1 MRMVVP
7 IFNNN
12 LFQRIYL
19 HIIRYDQ
26 GMQNHTFN
34 IVRLHQA

>member
-12 LFQRIYL
+12 LFQR
-19 HIIRYDQ
+19 IIRYDQ